1 MSPLGAGYTMSM
13 KTAVSVPDEVFRR
26 ADRLARSTGRS
37 RSEIYSAAL
46 REYMAR
52 HVPEEVTASL
62 DRVIADMG
70 DTYGPDEFVRRSSRQ
85 VLGKSEW

>member
-1 MSPLGAGYTMSM
+1 MSPLGAGYTMGM

-62 DRVIADMG
+62 DRVLADMG
-70 DTYGPDEFVRRSSRQ
+70 DAYRPDEFVRRSSRQ

>member
-1 MSPLGAGYTMSM
+1 M

-70 DTYGPDEFVRRSSRQ
+70 DAYRPDEFVRRSSRQ